1 MWRTVSNME
10 PVSGNSGRISCYQV
24 IFAFQ
29 FSLFF
34 ANLFLTSGS
43 YKPLPYS
50 GIKKCKWK
58 NCNEIYVDAV
68 DALKHIKDTHLKT
81 CPKQKTKTNQQNLK
95 RKVENADLQSN
106 EINKYTRH

>member
-1 MWRTVSNME
+1 MWRTVFNME